1 MKRLT
6 LDEKIA
12 LCEEYSELWSNF
24 FNFFADGL
32 EGKKITGDAE
42 AQFFRIMTDLA
53 RKEFALS
60 YFMGDDFTGGDKII
74 TLLNQTVS
82 LMNLQGMSEAAFNK
96 LQMDWHIIFISLRKC
111 CGRLMQRRPVKSAP
125 AAKANAAAPAA

>member
-1 MKRLT
+1 VKRLT

-42 AQFFRIMTDLA
+42 AQFFRIMTELA

-60 YFMGDDFTGGDKII
+60 YFMESDFTGGDKII

-82 LMNLQGMSEAAFNK
+82 LMNLQGISEAAFNK
-96 LQMDWHIIFISLRKC
+96 IQMDWHIIFISLRKC
-111 CGRLMQRRPVKSAP
+111 CGRLIQRRPVKTP
-125 AAKANAAAPAA
+125 AAQAKAAAPAS